1 LSIEIAID
9 FTCVFIMIELKGFM
23 NIAAYSSKT
32 RNGALRLVHGICAG
46 TCHFLITLDF
56 TVYAER

>member
-1 LSIEIAID
+1 
-9 FTCVFIMIELKGFM
+9 MIELKGFM

-32 RNGALRLVHGICAG
+32 LNGALRHVHGICAG